1 MFIFFL
7 QFWVYINLMVGRREN
22 ISLLMKAQRIPLFIH
37 AHVLNARAKCPF
49 HPRGIDRPFE
59 RTIQWPLQILRA
71 LLRAN
76 SHFSRALF
84 FVVAFCM
91 RNSVS
96 FFILVHYG
104 IAIKRDPIISVTV
117 SVQFFLRAN
126 TVARTIYSGMI
137 CRISFAIDTF
147 FTFEVFHFTFETL

>member
-1 MFIFFL
+1 
-7 QFWVYINLMVGRREN
+7 
-22 ISLLMKAQRIPLFIH
+22 
-37 AHVLNARAKCPF
+37 
-49 HPRGIDRPFE
+49 
-59 RTIQWPLQILRA
+59 
-71 LLRAN
+71 
-76 SHFSRALF
+76 
-84 FVVAFCM
+84 M

-126 TVARTIYSGMI
+126 TVACTIYSGMI

-147 FTFEVFHFTFETL
+147 FTFEVFHFTFENPLTQNQLRRLIKIKILI